1 MDRMVLGNKQCNTIK
16 MTRFYAN
23 LSLLHLNVFVFVLY
37 PQLKINKTKNR
48 FHFDVKLNLNT

>member
-1 MDRMVLGNKQCNTIK
+1 MDRMVNKQYNTIK